1 MESRFAKPHLFSLV
15 GLVLM
20 IIVVL
25 SLSLAGC
32 DKDAQDSADQQPG
45 PASED
50 SDQLATSAKFAPY
63 REEPVTITPS
73 LNAPAIAPDLSNVY
87 IPVPLSSAQR
97 ARLLLDGLVASPGLQ
112 EKEFFTLYEKA
123 RYDNIPIFITSDSL
137 LHAYH
142 LMFSKTLRTA
152 EADYF
157 HPLLKDLNLALA
169 AELENQ
175 YRELSGGP
183 WEDAALRTF
192 AFVTVAGKLADPQF
206 TVAAAVAEL
215 VSAELANIEAA
226 AGMQS
231 SPIFNEYL
239 AGEDY
244 SQYIPRGHYTK
255 NEELQSYFKSMMWY
269 GRMTF
274 RLMSENETR
283 SALLL
288 LQALRNTRVNSLP
301 ALEVWA
307 DLYNPTA
314 FLVGR
319 SDDLTAFDYLPLLD
333 EVYGTNPALDVLANE
348 DRLPDFLAAARK
360 LPPPKILGLAMI
372 EADEIADTAG
382 LRFMGQRFVPDAYI
396 FSQLTYDSVSNL
408 DNRRGLPLGLDLF
421 AALGSD
427 RAYTILDEMGETD
440 YSNYPE
446 QMEKMRLWTG
456 SLSVNDWTET
466 VNNVWLYAFQPLLEV
481 PGEGYPQF
489 MQSTAWLDKQLHT
502 SLGSWA
508 ELKHDTILYAKQSYA
523 ELGGDWMPTPPDPLP
538 ARGYV
543 EPVPRFFA
551 RLAALAAMTGE
562 GLGDRGLLS
571 EQDASSLRW
580 IEELS
585 LALKLMAEKQLQ
597 GTPLSEKE
605 HQRIRFYGGELEQL
619 VMAAADPA
627 DDEEDQGL
635 AYMDEDPQVA
645 LIADVATDLSYSGE
659 DFSGL
664 AVLEVGVG
672 RINELLV
679 VVPLVEEDGSL
690 RLQVAKGGIFSYYE
704 FPWPGSDRLTD
715 QKWQAMLE
723 DGSAPLPPAWIESF
737 YTPDGGDQ
745 ELQSAIFIFQK
756 GWVEA
761 LFYLNENYAWA
772 RGAALFNISMEV
784 AALDKAKQSEGRQL
798 LKTDYR
804 SFDRQSDDLA
814 VVTVRE
820 TWQDKLYSFEDS
832 VHPSEMDG
840 DTELIEVGQRG
851 PYTIDITYTLER
863 DPDSGWVV
871 TRIVPVSDRPAW

>member
-1 MESRFAKPHLFSLV
+1 MESRFVKPYRFSLV
-15 GLVLM
+15 WLILM
-20 IIVVL
+20 VITGFLLPMV
-25 SLSLAGC
+25 GC
-32 DKDAQDSADQQPG
+32 SDDAQDSVDQQ
-45 PASED
+45 SETEIED
-50 SDQLATSAKFAPY
+50 SDQLATSTTFALY

-73 LNAPAIAPDLSNVY
+73 LDQPPIAPDLSNVH

-97 ARLLLDGLVASPGLQ
+97 ARLVLDGLVASPGLQ

-152 EADYF
+152 EAEYF
-157 HPLLKDLNLALA
+157 HPLLKDLNLALVT
-169 AELENQ
+169 ELEKQ
-175 YRELSGGP
+175 HRELSGGP
-183 WEDAALRTF
+183 WEDAALRTL

-206 TVAAAVAEL
+206 TVVAPAAEL

-231 SPIFNEYL
+231 SPIFNEL
-239 AGEDY
+239 LMGEDY

-255 NEELQSYFKSMMWY
+255 SEELKSYFKSMMWY

-274 RLMSENETR
+274 RLASENETR

-288 LQALRNTRVNSLP
+288 LRALRNTQVNGLP
-301 ALEVWA
+301 ALEVWT

-319 SDDLTAFDYLPLLD
+319 SDDLTAFDYLPLVD
-333 EVYGTNPALDVLANE
+333 EIYGTNPALDVLADE
-348 DRLPDFLAAARK
+348 EQLPDFLAAARK
-360 LPPPKILGLAMI
+360 LPPPKILGLAI
-372 EADEIADTAG
+372 VEADQLADTAG

-396 FSQLTYDSVSNL
+396 FSQLTFDSVS
-408 DNRRGLPLGLDLF
+408 DFENRRGLPVGLDLF

-440 YSNYPE
+440 YSGYPE

-456 SLSVNDWTET
+456 SLTVNEWTET
-466 VNNVWLYAFQPLLEV
+466 VNNAWLYAFQPLIEV
-481 PGEGYPQF
+481 PGEDYPQF

-523 ELGGDWMPTPPDPLP
+523 ELGGGWMPTPPDPLP

-597 GTPLSEKE
+597 GIPLSEEE

-627 DDEEDQGL
+627 DGEDPGL
-635 AYMDEDPQVA
+635 AYMDEDPQAA

-672 RINELLV
+672 RVNELLV

-704 FPWPGSDRLTD
+704 FPWPGTDRLTD
-715 QKWQAMLE
+715 EKWQAMLD
-723 DGSAPLPPAWIESF
+723 DGSAPPPPAWIESF
-737 YTPDGGDQ
+737 YTTDGGDQ
-745 ELQSAIFIFQK
+745 ELQSAIYIFQK
-756 GWVEA
+756 GWVNA
-761 LFYLNENYAWA
+761 LFYLDESYAWA
-772 RGAALFNISMEV
+772 RGAALFTISMEID
-784 AALDKAKQSEGRQL
+784 ALDKAKQSEGRQL
-798 LKTDYR
+798 LEADYR
-804 SFDRQSDDLA
+804 SFDRQSADRA

-820 TWQDKLYSFEDS
+820 TWQDKLYSFADTT
-832 VHPSEMDG
+832 HPSEMDEN
-840 DTELIEVGQRG
+840 TELVEVGQRG

-863 DPDSGWVV
+863 DPDAGWVV
-871 TRIVPVSDRPAW
+871 TRIVPAGDRPAW